1 MVVLFDSVLLLLN
14 RDVIGLFYDERDNQ
28 LSNVGNDILVIW
40 LVIIYFFDYVDDVN
54 LFFLDNI

>member
-14 RDVIGLFYDERDNQ
+14 RDVIGLFEDERDNQ
-28 LSNVGNDILVIW
+28 LSDVSNDILVIW